1 MRRADGGDWRCAAG
15 RSLPSTRGTPAGCRP
30 MTRRVLLLGGT
41 AEARRLAAALADRA
55 DLDVVYSLAGRLWP
69 PTVSTVPAGATVRSG
84 GFGGPD
90 GLVEFLREHDVAAVV
105 DATHPF
111 AARITAAAVA
121 ACAATGV
128 PLLVVRRPGW
138 TESDGDD
145 WRRVP
150 SLPAAAAL
158 LAAGRPGGPSD
169 PSDPSDPGELGEPG
183 EPGERRGRRVFLTVG
198 RSGVAAFAGLDHWFL
213 ARSVEPPPGPVPRR
227 LRVLLDRGPFTVDAE
242 TALLRRHEVDTVVTK
257 DSGGSLTAAKL
268 VAARRLR
275 LPVVMVD
282 RPPLPRQARVVA
294 TPSAAVSWVTDEL
307 R

>member
-1 MRRADGGDWRCAAG
+1 
-15 RSLPSTRGTPAGCRP
+15 

-69 PTVSTVPAGATVRSG
+69 PTASTVPAGATVRSG

-169 PSDPSDPGELGEPG
+169 PGELGEPG
-183 EPGERRGRRVFLTVG
+183 EPGKPGERRGRRVFLTVG

-294 TPSAAVSWVTDEL
+294 TPSAAISWLTSSPA
-307 R
+307 

>member
-1 MRRADGGDWRCAAG
+1 
-15 RSLPSTRGTPAGCRP
+15 

-55 DLDVVYSLAGRLWP
+55 DLDVVYSLAGRLRP
-69 PTVSTVPAGATVRSG
+69 PAASTVPAGATVRSG

-90 GLVEFLREHDVAAVV
+90 GLVDFLREHDVAAVV
-105 DATHPF
+105 DATHSF

-158 LAAGRPGGPSD
+158 LAAGRPSGPDRSGD
-169 PSDPSDPGELGEPG
+169 PGDPGELGEPG
-183 EPGERRGRRVFLTVG
+183 EPGKPGKPGERRDRRVFLTVG

-282 RPPLPRQARVVA
+282 RPPLPRQAQVVA
-294 TPSAAVSWVTDEL
+294 TPSAAISWVTDEL